1 MKNKFDLII
10 FDWDGTLIDSIDWIA
25 RCLKK
30 AGELCGLAEP
40 EHQAAKDVIGLSI
53 DKAMHTLFPDTD
65 ANIQKQLISHY
76 SREYFSKEISRD
88 DLFTGVYDMLL
99 QLKADGYQLAVAT
112 GKTRAGLDEA
122 LAGTGTA
129 DLFCA
134 TRCADETASKPDPR
148 MLNEII
154 AHTGAC
160 KSRSLMVGD
169 SMSDILAARGAGVP
183 VATALWDAYDRPR
196 VMAANPAHAIPP
208 PQTIPIASKA
218 GVKRAASE
226 NSQRGR
232 ARVMAQI

>member
-30 AGELCGLAEP
+30 AGQLCGLAEP

-53 DKAMHTLFPDTD
+53 DKAMHTLFPEAD
-65 ANIQKQLISHY
+65 ADIQKQLISHY
-76 SREYFSKEISRD
+76 SREYFSKAISRD

-169 SMSDILAARGAGVP
+169 SIHDLQM
-183 VATALWDAYDRPR
+183 ALNAE
-196 VMAANPAHAIPP
+196 
-208 PQTIPIASKA
+208 IASVA
-218 GVKRAASE
+218 VSCGAHTESFLQPYRPLLCLE
-226 NSQRGR
+226 QPTRLLEF
-232 ARVMAQI
+232 I